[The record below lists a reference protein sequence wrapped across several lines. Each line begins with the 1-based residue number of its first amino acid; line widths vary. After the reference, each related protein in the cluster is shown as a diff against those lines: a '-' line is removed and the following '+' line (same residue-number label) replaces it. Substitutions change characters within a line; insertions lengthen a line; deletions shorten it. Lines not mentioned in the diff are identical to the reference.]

1 MEKKTCFMKKR
12 DFNSFLKRTTT
23 NNLLDPEKIAK
34 EPKNVLN
41 DVIRHIVRNRGPVLK
56 CMINDE
62 TDMDWLRCCA
72 YFYETVSKKTGLLFV
87 HTSEH
92 VIK

>member
-1 MEKKTCFMKKR
+1 MKKR

-34 EPKNVLN
+34 EPKNILN
-41 DVIRHIVRNRGPVLK
+41 DVIRHIVRNRGPILS

-72 YFYETVSKKTGLLFV
+72 YFHETVSKKTGLTFI